1 MHHTLVKVMDGEG
14 VLRQEVL
21 NIVLESFPIGI
32 LFTLLHGLDEGSH
45 LHGEEGRLCCQL
57 QEASWLEHR

>member
-1 MHHTLVKVMDGEG
+1 MEVMYGEG

-21 NIVLESFPIGI
+21 DIVLESFAIGI

-45 LHGEEGRLCCQL
+45 LHGEEGGLRCQL